1 MNTGLREIRFKFNQ
15 ALALEEEDNFNTSEL
30 SFLKGKRTKLLLS
43 LLAKIKC
50 SIEASLVTQ

>member
-1 MNTGLREIRFKFNQ
+1 MNTGLREIRFKFDQ
-15 ALALEEEDNFNTSEL
+15 ALALEEEDNFNTPEL
-30 SFLKGKRTKLLLS
+30 SFLKGRRTELLLI

>member
-30 SFLKGKRTKLLLS
+30 GFLKGKRTKLLLAFWLRS
-43 LLAKIKC
+43 
-50 SIEASLVTQ
+50 SVV